1 MNTTKNEFC
10 GISDKNILPLTFD
23 FDSVP
28 PLPTSDR
35 LISDR
40 KFHRNAL
47 EERMARGIILNRT
60 SCHKRIQAI
69 MDKKLIA
76 TAVASALAIPMSAQA
91 VEISASGH
99 VNRVI
104 RHIDGPSM
112 NEGWN
117 HDDSGVSGSR
127 FRFSGTE
134 DIAGDMT
141 VGVNLEFGGSGDTS
155 NRHAAVSLGG
165 NFGKLTMGHTGP
177 ATNGTTHDVSNS
189 GLAVSFGCGHA
200 ENKGMACATMTEGRT
215 GVLRYDSPSIGG
227 VGSFSLGLAKDLWD
241 ANVKASGTLGN
252 GTYSAGI
259 YYADNS
265 TMKDD
270 DDMMMYHD
278 TTRMVL
284 GAGYKMS
291 SGTSV
296 SVLWGD
302 VDMAGEADDFS
313 NFGIKVGHDWGDNG
327 VAVMY
332 RRTDMNDDMS
342 GDPNALVFGFQHKL
356 AGGAAELHAGYHIV
370 DPDAQMNNQKTRTF
384 AVGMRVKFK

>member
-1 MNTTKNEFC
+1 
-10 GISDKNILPLTFD
+10 
-23 FDSVP
+23 
-28 PLPTSDR
+28 
-35 LISDR
+35 
-40 KFHRNAL
+40 
-47 EERMARGIILNRT
+47 
-60 SCHKRIQAI
+60 

-76 TAVASALAIPMSAQA
+76 AAVASALAVPMSAQA

-112 NEGWN
+112 KEGWN

-127 FRFSGTE
+127 FRFTGTE

-141 VGVNLEFGGSGDTS
+141 VGVNLEFAGAGNTS

-165 NFGKLTMGHTGP
+165 NFGTLTMGHTAP
-177 ATNGTTHDVSNS
+177 ATNGTTNDASNS

-200 ENKGMACATMTEGRT
+200 EGASDSMACATMTQDRT

-227 VGSFSLGLAKDLWD
+227 VGSFSMALGKDLWD
-241 ANVKASGTLGN
+241 ANVKASGNLGN
-252 GTYSAGI
+252 GTYKAGI
-259 YYADNS
+259 YYADDS
-265 TMKDD
+265 MMGDG
-270 DDMMMYHD
+270 MMYND
-278 TTRMVL
+278 ITRMVMS
-284 GAGYKMS
+284 AGYKMG

-302 VDMAGEADDFS
+302 VDKAGDMNDFS
-313 NFGIKVGHDWGDNG
+313 NFGIKVGHDWGNNG

-332 RRTDMNDDMS
+332 RRTDMNDDMM

-356 AGGAAELHAGYHIV
+356 AGGAAEVHAGYHIV
-370 DPDAQMNNQKTRTF
+370 DPDEMTNNQKTRTF

>member
-1 MNTTKNEFC
+1 MTFEGSFFQ
-10 GISDKNILPLTFD
+10 SHIL
-23 FDSVP
+23 
-28 PLPTSDR
+28 
-35 LISDR
+35 I
-40 KFHRNAL
+40 N
-47 EERMARGIILNRT
+47 
-60 SCHKRIQAI
+60 KRIRSI

-76 TAVASALAIPMSAQA
+76 AAVASALAVPMSAQA

-112 NEGWN
+112 DEGWN

-127 FRFSGTE
+127 FRFTGTE
-134 DIAGDMT
+134 DIAGDMS
-141 VGVNLEFGGSGDTS
+141 VGVNLEFAGAGDTS

-165 NFGKLTMGHTGP
+165 NFGMLTMGHTAT

-215 GVLRYDSPSIGG
+215 GTLRYDSPSIAG
-227 VGSFSLGLAKDLWD
+227 VGSFSMALAKDLWD
-241 ANVKASGTLGN
+241 ANFKASGNLGN

-265 TMKDD
+265 TLD
-270 DDMMMYHD
+270 DDMGTEMMDDDVYHD
-278 TTRMVL
+278 ETRLTM
-284 GAGYKMS
+284 GAGYKMG

-302 VDMAGEADDFS
+302 VDKAGDMNDFS

-332 RRTDMNDDMS
+332 RRTDMNDDMM

-356 AGGAAELHAGYHIV
+356 AGGAAEVHAGYHIV
-370 DPDAQMNNQKTRTF
+370 DPDEAMNNQKTRTF